1 MLLALQTAAAMQ
13 VHGIEIDFVN
23 LRSETYADSSR
34 IPEAT
39 IGTPQQARA
48 VRATK
53 SFRMSRGQKKG
64 VGASEVHR

>member
-1 MLLALQTAAAMQ
+1 MQ

-39 IGTPQQARA
+39 IGTPQQAR
-48 VRATK
+48 VHPSVDEGNTRG
-53 SFRMSRGQKKG
+53 RGQGLVRLRMKRHAG
-64 VGASEVHR
+64 S